1 MFFQNSL
8 VLGALPK
15 SFALFEDNPDLWIGV
30 SKGGDSLQAHETGW
44 AVRGWMSVARSY

>member
-8 VLGALPK
+8 ALAALPK
-15 SFALFEDNPDLWIGV
+15 SFARFEDNSDLWIGISTGV
-30 SKGGDSLQAHETGW
+30 GSLQAHETGW